1 MFVFPLISFI
11 FISVKLDGDTS
22 SNALAVRSTDEE
34 GIIKETV
41 ARARSVYDKAYST
54 LKSQGNY
61 YFHEL
66 N

>member
-1 MFVFPLISFI
+1 MFVFRLIFFL

-41 ARARSVYDKAYST
+41 LRARSVYDKAYST

-61 YFHEL
+61 YLHEL